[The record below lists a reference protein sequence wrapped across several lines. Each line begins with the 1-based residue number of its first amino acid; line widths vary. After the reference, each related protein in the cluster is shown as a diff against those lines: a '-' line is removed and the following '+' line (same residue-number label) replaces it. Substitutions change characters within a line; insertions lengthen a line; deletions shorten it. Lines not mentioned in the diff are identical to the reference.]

1 MVNDFGSLLAAIVLF
16 CTLAVAQTNSAN
28 SKAAENRA
36 YAQENAAC
44 QKIVAEC
51 KRMGYVVGGYKQDNG
66 LWADC
71 FDPVVNGQTPSHH
84 GKPMKVA
91 VSPSEIQEC
100 RAARQQ
106 SQGR

>member
-1 MVNDFGSLLAAIVLF
+1 MVKRLGTLLAAIVVF
-16 CTLAVAQTNSAN
+16 GTLAAAQTKSATA
-28 SKAAENRA
+28 KKPENRG
-36 YAQENAAC
+36 YAQDNAAC

-71 FDPVVNGQTPSHH
+71 FDPVVNGQTPSRQ
-84 GKPMKVA
+84 GRPMKVA

-100 RAARQQ
+100 RTARQQ